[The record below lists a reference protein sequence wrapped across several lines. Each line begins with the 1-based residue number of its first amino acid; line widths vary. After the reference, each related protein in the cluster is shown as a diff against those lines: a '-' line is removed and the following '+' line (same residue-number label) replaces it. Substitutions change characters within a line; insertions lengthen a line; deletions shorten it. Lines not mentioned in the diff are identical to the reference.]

1 MRQRILDAA
10 LRVLSDEGAI
20 AFTTTRVA
28 AEAGV
33 SVGSLYQYFP
43 NKHALA
49 VALHADAV
57 RHGWDHVREILDR
70 PGWSPR
76 RKVTEIARWFFAT
89 ESAEVAQLGAVFD
102 DIEVFL
108 RDAGS
113 GSGHDALEA
122 EVLDRLVRFLAES
135 SPRRRTAAAL
145 RFDAELLMTT
155 LESVGKSV
163 ATRRLPRSVGDRWAT
178 RTATM
183 LCDHLA
189 LP

>member
-1 MRQRILDAA
+1 MRARILAAA
-10 LRVLSDEGAI
+10 LRVLSDGGAI

-28 AEAGV
+28 AEAGI

-57 RHGWDHVREILDR
+57 RHGWDHVREVLDR

-89 ESAEVAQLGAVFD
+89 ESAEVARLGAVFD

-108 RDAGS
+108 RDAAHGPD
-113 GSGHDALEA
+113 GFEA
-122 EVLDRLVRFLAES
+122 EVLDRFVRFLAES
-135 SPRRRTAAAL
+135 SPRRRTAASL

-155 LESVGKSV
+155 LESVGKAV
-163 ATRRLPRSVGDRWAT
+163 ATRRLPRPVGDRWAT